1 MEYYGRTL
9 EEAVHNAVNRKQ
21 YNSHKYNG
29 LQLQKKQRFDVPAP
43 AKSWGVW
50 VELWSQF
57 GVTGPNRD
65 NYQSIIGISYE
76 TISRGPSTFDVEIM
90 GGDDFIRTVGGGSST
105 VTVTGNVATSIF
117 IRCRSHLL
125 LQHVVVTLKLF

>member
-90 GGDDFIRTVGGGSST
+90 GGDDFIRTVGG
-105 VTVTGNVATSIF
+105 VHQQL
-117 IRCRSHLL
+117 R
-125 LQHVVVTLKLF
+125 LQEMLQPLYSLGAEVIYYYNM